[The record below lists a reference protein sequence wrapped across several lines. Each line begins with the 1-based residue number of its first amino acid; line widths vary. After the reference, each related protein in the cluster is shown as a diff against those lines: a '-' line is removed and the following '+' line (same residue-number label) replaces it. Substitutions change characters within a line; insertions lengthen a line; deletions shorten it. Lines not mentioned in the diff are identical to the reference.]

1 MARKTFAGSYLEL
14 RYNTYFAVLYV
25 PKDVRH
31 IIGKSKFYKTTE
43 TGNIQIAEN
52 RAAAMVHRWK
62 QAINKAR
69 ANPDDPLMRSAMDL
83 ASLLDTSSA
92 PDSVREIIEEEEER
106 IRRIAGDFEADVF
119 TSIASGKY
127 RNLKVV
133 LEDWQE
139 LQIKR
144 GLKKKTVDQ
153 MVKHLEVMISHF
165 PTGNGMTEE
174 NVTKWIDYVWTKG
187 DLTSYNLNRILG
199 SCRKFYNY
207 LIDIDE
213 PVNGKINPFITPRKY
228 KNNSL
233 LAGKSSNGSGSW
245 IPFTSEEIVS
255 LYNKALNKKDIVLA
269 DLIVIAAHTG
279 ARIEELC
286 SLKCRD
292 VNIKNQTITFID
304 TKTTAG
310 NRTIPIHKDILNKV
324 EFLFNSSIDNY
335 ILSGLTF
342 NKYGDRSNA
351 IGKRFGRLKN
361 SEGHESL
368 KVFHSIRKTLTTLL
382 ENSGVSE
389 NIAADIVGHEKP
401 RITYGLYSGG
411 ASVDVMREAL
421 NRISYVNMLIR

>member
-1 MARKTFAGSYLEL
+1 MARKTYIGSYLEL

-83 ASLLDTSSA
+83 ADLLCTSSA
-92 PDSVREIIEEEEER
+92 PDSVREIIEEEGER
-106 IRRIAGDFEADVF
+106 IRSVEGEFEAEVF
-119 TSIASGKY
+119 KSVASGKY

-133 LEDWQE
+133 LEDWQA

-144 GLKKKTVDQ
+144 ELKKKTVEQ
-153 MVKHLEVMISHF
+153 MVKHLDVMISHF
-165 PTGNGMTEE
+165 PTANRMTEE
-174 NVTKWIDYVWTKG
+174 NVTKWIDYIWKKG

-213 PVNGKINPFITPRKY
+213 PVNSRINPFNTPRKY

-233 LAGKSSNGSGSW
+233 LAGKSTNGSGSW
-245 IPFTSEEIVS
+245 IPFSPEEIVD
-255 LYNKALNKKDIVLA
+255 LYKKALNKNDVKLA
-269 DLIVIAAHTG
+269 DLILIAAHTG

-286 SLKCRD
+286 SLKCMD
-292 VNIKNQTITFID
+292 VNTKDRSITFVD
-304 TKTTAG
+304 AKTNAG
-310 NRTIPIHKDILNKV
+310 NRTIPIHNDILKRILTLV
-324 EFLFNSSIDNY
+324 QSSTDNY
-335 ILSGLTF
+335 LLSELTF

-351 IGKRFGRLKN
+351 IGKRFGRLKK
-361 SEGHESL
+361 SEGHGRL

-411 ASVDVMREAL
+411 ATIEVMRTAINL
-421 NRISYVNMLIR
+421 ISYQNMSP